1 MFKRILLTSLLFST
15 ALFAQKYTV
24 GVQNFEEYM
33 PYSQVIDGQ
42 YQGFNR
48 EVLDAFAKDSG
59 IEFEYKPLPIKRLYK
74 EFLEERV
81 DFKYP
86 DSKYWSAQQKEG
98 TAITYSEPVV
108 HYIDGVIVLNSNK
121 GRGIDQFKKLATIS
135 GFTPFAW
142 LKHIKEGKVKVHEN
156 PNYLGLLRQIVR
168 ERADGAYTNIAVSK
182 YYILKANIGAS
193 DSSALVFDES
203 LPHTK
208 STRHMSSIR
217 HPEIIEKFNAWLSE
231 KAALVNK
238 LKQKHKV
245 EEGI

>member
-1 MFKRILLTSLLFST
+1 MLNKLLLAILFFGTLLY
-15 ALFAQKYTV
+15 AQKYTV

-48 EVLDAFAKDSG
+48 ELLDAFAKDNG
-59 IEFEYKPLPIKRLYK
+59 IEFDYKPLPIKRLYK

-98 TAITYSEPVV
+98 KTITYSEPVV
-108 HYIDGVIVLNSNK
+108 HYVDGVIVLNSNK
-121 GRGIDQFKKLATIS
+121 GKGVENFKKLATIS

-142 LKHIKEGKVKVHEN
+142 LDQIKSGKVKVHEN

-182 YYILKANIGAS
+182 YYILKENIGSS

-208 STRHMSSIR
+208 STRHMSTIKY
-217 HPEIIEKFNAWLSE
+217 PDVIEKFNVWLKE
-231 KAALVNK
+231 KAALVNE